1 MRALLSILAI
11 AAVTVG
17 ACHFGRTWF
26 EVANETNEP
35 LDIVYDR
42 ATGLTLVRDVP
53 PGAQVNVWNPGEPRC
68 TEHDVVARN
77 QAGDEVA
84 RHGPPLCGGDV
95 WTISDE
101 P

>member
-35 LDIVYDR
+35 LDIVRQGNWADLGPRR
-42 ATGLTLVRDVP
+42 ASGRAGERLE
-53 PGAQVNVWNPGEPRC
+53 PG
-68 TEHDVVARN
+68 
-77 QAGDEVA
+77 
-84 RHGPPLCGGDV
+84 
-95 WTISDE
+95 
-101 P
+101 